1 LFSAKKES
9 YGNFVEQNK
18 QLTLKAAQSSMVLL
32 KNENNLLPL
41 NMDRIKSIAVI
52 GPYGEYPVTGGGGS
66 SRIRPAYRVSLI
78 KGISNLA
85 GKDIKVLFAEG
96 TLVDNGRANK
106 LDLKYFYTH
115 NDCKENGFVADF
127 FPNTDFKGKPLL
139 TKTLKNLDLNLN
151 SFFKKEKLP
160 DSFSVQLSSFM
171 RPPVNK
177 WYEFFITSD
186 GSCATNLDEIYAA
199 GIPKTGFMRRSMG
212 ENIYNPDKLY
222 PVIFKFRKIGKNDK
236 LKVEWSHVY
245 NDGKDYLAEAKNVAK
260 KADIVVLTA
269 GFNNYCEGE
278 GIERQRDMPGNQ
290 DALIKEILTTN
301 PKTIVVLQSGTPIEI
316 DEWAAKAPAI
326 IQNWYN
332 GQESGNAL
340 AQVLFGK
347 INPSGKLPFT
357 WVKKYD
363 DSPTMKD
370 YGKDPTK
377 TEFREGIFMGYR
389 YYDKSKVSVQFPF
402 GHGLSYT
409 AFGYSN
415 LKMKKEFTA
424 KDTLTV
430 TLDIKNTGPVAG
442 KEVVQL
448 YVSEKVCSMPRP
460 VKELKAFSKVE
471 LATGESKTVTMK
483 LGKSAFS
490 YYDPSIHDWKAEPG
504 EFEILVGSSLQDIRL
519 SDTVVLQ

>member
-1 LFSAKKES
+1 
-9 YGNFVEQNK
+9 
-18 QLTLKAAQSSMVLL
+18 
-32 KNENNLLPL
+32 
-41 NMDRIKSIAVI
+41 
-52 GPYGEYPVTGGGGS
+52 
-66 SRIRPAYRVSLI
+66 
-78 KGISNLA
+78 
-85 GKDIKVLFAEG
+85 
-96 TLVDNGRANK
+96 
-106 LDLKYFYTH
+106 
-115 NDCKENGFVADF
+115 
-127 FPNTDFKGKPLL
+127 
-139 TKTLKNLDLNLN
+139 
-151 SFFKKEKLP
+151 
-160 DSFSVQLSSFM
+160 
-171 RPPVNK
+171 
-177 WYEFFITSD
+177 
-186 GSCATNLDEIYAA
+186 
-199 GIPKTGFMRRSMG
+199 
-212 ENIYNPDKLY
+212 
-222 PVIFKFRKIGKNDK
+222 
-236 LKVEWSHVY
+236 VEWSHVY

-290 DALIKEILTTN
+290 DALIKEILTIN

-316 DEWAAKAPAI
+316 DEWASKAPAI
-326 IQNWYN
+326 IQQWYN
-332 GQESGNAL
+332 GQECGNAL
-340 AQVLFGK
+340 AEVLFGK
-347 INPSGKLPFT
+347 VNPSGKLPFT